1 MMAVHSKYG
10 QLCYTDTPIKYI
22 FGDEWGLMNCTP
34 HDIIVVDERGRRATI
49 QPSGFVVRV
58 KTRRKNKGYIGGCP
72 IEEAEVIGYEGL
84 PDAIPCVSIIVSKMV
99 LDLLKNERPDLI
111 APDTEKAIRDEGGN
125 IVGVPG
131 FIC

>member
-1 MMAVHSKYG
+1 MKGNSELHPPDIMCDEEG
-10 QLCYTDTPIKYI
+10 GELQYTD
-22 FGDEWGLMNCTP
+22 GSS
-34 HDIIVVDERGRRATI
+34 RG
-49 QPSGFVVRV
+49 
-58 KTRRKNKGYIGGCP
+58 KNRRKNKGYIGGCP